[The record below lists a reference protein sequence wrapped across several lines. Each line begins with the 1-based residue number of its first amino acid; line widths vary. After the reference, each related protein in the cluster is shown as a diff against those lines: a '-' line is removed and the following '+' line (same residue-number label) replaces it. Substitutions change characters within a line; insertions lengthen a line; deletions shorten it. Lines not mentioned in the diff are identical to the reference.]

1 MPTVEDKLREMTDTF
16 VEQVL
21 QVYNRD
27 PEMLG
32 RVKAKL
38 ANTFVAALDNMLRAP
53 HPHEQIRS
61 AYWDNPVMRAC
72 AMAAYESMRKP
83 EEKEADLAATKIKVS
98 TFTLEQIEA
107 EIQRQIVEAG
117 P

>member
-1 MPTVEDKLREMTDTF
+1 MPTVEDKLREMTGTF

-27 PEMLG
+27 PELLE
-32 RVKAKL
+32 RVKTKL
-38 ANTFVAALDNMLRAP
+38 GNHFVAALDNMLRTP
-53 HPHEQIRS
+53 SVREQISS
-61 AYWDNPVMRAC
+61 AYHNNPVMRAV
-72 AMAAYESMRKP
+72 AFAAYESQRKP
-83 EEKEADLAATKIKVS
+83 EDKIADEEATKFRVS
-98 TFTLEQIEA
+98 QVTLEKIEA